1 MAKWLFYSVC
11 VGVFLIGA
19 GNIYIAADVEH
30 RAAVWQER
38 VESVEYVEDTTQNL
52 LRAQEYSQS
61 LLDIIT
67 VLATENTILC
77 ERDIASSKIVAE
89 FEDENR
95 RLLGVVSESIE
106 RLQEQ
111 EAEIN
116 ALHDTNDSLSY
127 KIRALERAL
136 KVIEDAQNNTD
147 GEAEE
152 DDDCG
157 VPTLAPPL
165 PVQ

>member
-11 VGVFLIGA
+11 VGVFLIVA
-19 GNIYIAADVEH
+19 GNIYMAADVEQ
-30 RAAVWQER
+30 RASRWQER
-38 VESVEYVEDTTQNL
+38 VESAERVEDAAQDL
-52 LRAQEYSQS
+52 LKAQEYSQS
-61 LLDIIT
+61 LLDIIG
-67 VLATENTILC
+67 VLAAENTYLC

-95 RLLGVVSESIE
+95 RLLGVVSESIA

-116 ALHDTNDSLSY
+116 ALHDENDSLSY
-127 KIRALERAL
+127 KVQALERAIQ
-136 KVIEDAQNNTD
+136 VIENSRE
-147 GEAEE
+147 EAEE
-152 DDDCG
+152 
-157 VPTLAPPL
+157 TAPAPL